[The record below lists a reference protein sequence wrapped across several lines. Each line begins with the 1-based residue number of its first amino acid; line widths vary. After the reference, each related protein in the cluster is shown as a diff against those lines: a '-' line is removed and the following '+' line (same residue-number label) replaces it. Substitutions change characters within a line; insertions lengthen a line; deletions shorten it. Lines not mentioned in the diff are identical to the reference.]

1 MNLQTSKNAIGVI
14 ALTLF
19 LIPCD
24 SLSATKRPNVVVLLA
39 DDLGWKDI
47 GCYGGPVRTPTLD
60 RLAAG
65 GVRFTDF
72 YAGAAVCGPSRA
84 VLLTARTRTGS
95 GAYPVVWS
103 KSSTSSRSSEL
114 GSTGC
119 PSFWPCTTS
128 MGIESFSTLLSGL
141 ILSRNSR
148 IAGSR

>member
-14 ALTLF
+14 ALALF
-19 LIPCD
+19 LMPCV

-47 GCYGGPVRTPTLD
+47 GCYGGPVKTPTLD

-84 VLLTARTRTGS
+84 VLLTGS
-95 GAYPVVWS
+95 QA
-103 KSSTSSRSSEL
+103 SS
-114 GSTGC
+114 
-119 PSFWPCTTS
+119 P
-128 MGIESFSTLLSGL
+128 
-141 ILSRNSR
+141 
-148 IAGSR
+148 